1 MESKEIEN
9 IKGLIEMEKKHASSL
24 SRSVED
30 LRNSGIQ
37 ETLRGIAY
45 DSQKHAG
52 FYQAI
57 LNLLGKVEP
66 AIAEEDYVRLEE
78 VIRKHIDVEK
88 QMMEESKH
96 LLYSIKELRIRH
108 LLKEISDDELRH
120 HALMKRILEA
130 VVKRETIFDAD
141 WWDFMWEG
149 APGHGTPLG

>member
-1 MESKEIEN
+1 
-9 IKGLIEMEKKHASSL
+9 MEKKHASSL
-24 SRSVED
+24 SGSVEE
-30 LRNSGIQ
+30 LRNSWMQ
-37 ETLRGIAY
+37 EILRGIAY

-57 LNLLGKVEP
+57 LNLLGKVES
-66 AIAEEDYVRLEE
+66 AITEEDYVRLEE

-88 QMMEESKH
+88 QMMEESKQ
-96 LLYSIKELRIRH
+96 LLYSIKEPRIQH
-108 LLKEISDDELRH
+108 LLREIYDDELNH

-149 APGHGTPLG
+149 VPDHGTPFG